1 MGEEAELNRIDG
13 GPQYEFGYSD
23 LSEVS
28 PWAAL
33 SVSGLARYLVNK
45 SFPSLRPWS
54 LSTCRDQGTKDG
66 L

>member
-1 MGEEAELNRIDG
+1 MNLGI
-13 GPQYEFGYSD
+13 D

-33 SVSGLARYLVNK
+33 SESGLERYLVNK
-45 SFPSLRPWS
+45 SFPTLQPWS

-66 L
+66 ALKLLALGLRL